1 VTDATAQFFDD
12 LAQRGHERLLE
23 NASGTMRF
31 DIANGKKAETWF
43 VTIDKGDLGVSRSG
57 GASDCT
63 LVADRALFDRLASGK
78 ASAVAA
84 VLRGTL
90 TIEGDWRLL
99 VLFRRILRGPSTA
112 EPQSTKPPSTKPRT
126 RARTGR
132 GRR

>member
-1 VTDATAQFFDD
+1 MTDATAEFFDD
-12 LAQRGHERLLE
+12 LAQRGHEPMLR

-31 DIANGKKAETWF
+31 DIANGKKTETWF
-43 VTIDKGDLGVSRSG
+43 VTIDKGDLAVSRSG
-57 GASDCT
+57 GASDST
-63 LVADRALFDRLASGK
+63 LVADRALFDRLARGN

-90 TIEGDWRLL
+90 TIDGDWRLL
-99 VLFRRILRGPSTA
+99 VLFRRILPGSSTA
-112 EPQSTKPPSTKPRT
+112 KPPSAKS